1 MNEKNLFNPLF
12 FVQLVFKIYTEATN
26 EVHNATVFRLI
37 EETLQQSFFYF
48 CSCLEEKKA

>member
-12 FVQLVFKIYTEATN
+12 FVQQVFKIYTEATN

-37 EETLQQSFFYF
+37 EETLQQSFFF
-48 CSCLEEKKA
+48 LSVAL